1 MATDLTREAQ
11 AGYDDPDG
19 GNPHLFSSDCWMGH
33 EAGRALAARARPA
46 RAWKARGH
54 AVNVEGSG
62 GNLFR
67 VAFSGGGLEKVSVE
81 RKP

>member
-1 MATDLTREAQ
+1 MATDLTQEARD
-11 AGYDDPDG
+11 GYDDPEG
-19 GNPHLFSSDCWMGH
+19 RNPHLFSSDRWMAH
-33 EAGRALAARARPA
+33 QAGRALAARARPA

-67 VAFSGGGLEKVSVE
+67 VAFSGKDLGTASVE